1 MLKVKPA
8 VKKFLF
14 SNDSDNVDPERIC
27 QICKRIIENI
37 NKEYRHDLKNQK
49 DDYSHEENINDKV
62 KKAEETHELFKS
74 KSNFKPH
81 EEHNCKVCQYSS
93 NESSRYLGLKN
104 HNTVN
109 HTAMQKTS
117 RQSDKVTKQ
126 ITLVKPKPFN
136 KGSL

>member
-8 VKKFLF
+8 MKKFLF
-14 SNDSDNVDPERIC
+14 SNDSDNVDPERVC

-49 DDYSHEENINDKV
+49 DDYSHKENINDKV

-74 KSNFKPH
+74 NSNFKPH

-93 NESSRYLGLKN
+93 NESNRSEESHYSEPHSHAKDF
-104 HNTVN
+104 
-109 HTAMQKTS
+109 Q
-117 RQSDKVTKQ
+117 DKLTK
-126 ITLVKPKPFN
+126 
-136 KGSL
+136 

>member
-1 MLKVKPA
+1 MQK
-8 VKKFLF
+8 
-14 SNDSDNVDPERIC
+14 
-27 QICKRIIENI
+27 IIENV

-93 NESSRYLGLKN
+93 NESNRSEESHYSEPHSHAKDF
-104 HNTVN
+104 
-109 HTAMQKTS
+109 Q
-117 RQSDKVTKQ
+117 TK
-126 ITLVKPKPFN
+126 
-136 KGSL
+136 

>member
-14 SNDSDNVDPERIC
+14 SNDSDNVDPERVC

-49 DDYSHEENINDKV
+49 DDYSDEDNINDKV

-81 EEHNCKVCQYSS
+81 EEHNCKDCEYSS
-93 NESSRYLGLKN
+93 NESNRYLGLKN

-117 RQSDKVTKQ
+117 RTK
-126 ITLVKPKPFN
+126 
-136 KGSL
+136 